1 MPYTRLQEKARAK
14 YITPKEFQEQYSLS
28 KAQAYKLLAMPEMQE
43 AIIKTGEKSKKV
55 NLDRAFEIMQQLFN
69 WKEVIQM
76 KLSDKQKYELLKSA
90 IGIIALLW
98 IFIPIIVEA
107 ICK

>member
-1 MPYTRLQEKARAK
+1 MPYTRLQEKSRVK
-14 YITPKEFQEQYSLS
+14 YVTPKEFQEQYSLS

-69 WKEVIQM
+69 
-76 KLSDKQKYELLKSA
+76 
-90 IGIIALLW
+90 
-98 IFIPIIVEA
+98 
-107 ICK
+107 